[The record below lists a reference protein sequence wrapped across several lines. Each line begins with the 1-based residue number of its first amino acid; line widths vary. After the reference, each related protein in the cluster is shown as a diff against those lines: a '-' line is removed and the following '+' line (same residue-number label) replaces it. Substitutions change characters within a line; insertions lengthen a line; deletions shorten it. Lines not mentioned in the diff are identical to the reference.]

1 MNYSISRESRRGF
14 FGFPRRFQR
23 RAACPPTS
31 PGDFLDE
38 VYVTDWQVITGD
50 CLEVMPTLA
59 PGSVD
64 AILTDLPYGTTA
76 CSWDSVIP
84 FAPMWA
90 AIKHVLKPRGVFVT
104 TASQPFTS
112 ALVMSNP
119 KWFKYEWV
127 WNKDRATGH
136 LDATRRP
143 MRKHEN
149 ITVFSQNGH
158 TYNPQ
163 IADKPIENIRPV
175 SRRAASANYGKYKE
189 YAERGIP
196 LDKTY
201 PQTVLQINTVNIGE
215 RGIHPTQKP
224 VALYEY
230 LIRTYTN
237 EGELV
242 LDMCAGSGTTGV
254 AAINTGRRVI
264 CIEQREDYADIARA
278 RIAKA
283 AEQAR
288 QEPLPL

>member
-1 MNYSISRESRRGF
+1 MM
-14 FGFPRRFQR
+14 
-23 RAACPPTS
+23 
-31 PGDFLDE
+31 GDE
-38 VYVTDWQVITGD
+38 QWQVITGD

-112 ALVMSNP
+112 ALVMSNV
-119 KWFKYEWV
+119 KWFRYEWV
-127 WNKDRATGH
+127 WGKTNAVDFAT
-136 LDATRRP
+136 AKIRP
-143 MRKHEN
+143 RKLHEN
-149 ITVFSQNGH
+149 IVVFSANGH

-163 IADKPIENIRPV
+163 MEPGEPYVDKPRKRGNNIHG
-175 SRRAASANYGKYKE
+175 SAMPNL
-189 YAERGIP
+189 GIVNNG
-196 LDKTY
+196 TRY
-201 PQTVLQINTVNIGE
+201 PPSIIKMGNGNNNTV
-215 RGIHPTQKP
+215 HPTQKP

-264 CIEQREDYADIARA
+264 CIEQREDYANIARA

>member
-1 MNYSISRESRRGF
+1 MS
-14 FGFPRRFQR
+14 
-23 RAACPPTS
+23 
-31 PGDFLDE
+31 DE
-38 VYVTDWQVITGD
+38 QWQVITGD

-112 ALVMSNP
+112 ALVMSNV
-119 KWFKYEWV
+119 KWFRYEWV
-127 WNKDRATGH
+127 WEKDA
-136 LDATRRP
+136 ASNFAACKFVP
-143 MRKHEN
+143 MKVHEN
-149 ITVFSQNGH
+149 VVLFSANGH
-158 TYNPQ
+158 TYNPVMWDAGRLSNAGGINKKGDIYGRRGKLQ
-163 IADKPIENIRPV
+163 TSYTGSTFRYPRSVMRVDKPKHNAADKKI
-175 SRRAASANYGKYKE
+175 
-189 YAERGIP
+189 
-196 LDKTY
+196 D
-201 PQTVLQINTVNIGE
+201 
-215 RGIHPTQKP
+215 HPTQKP

-237 EGELV
+237 AGELV

-254 AAINTGRRVI
+254 AAINVGRRVI
-264 CIEQREDYADIARA
+264 CIEQREDYADIARG

-288 QEPLPL
+288 QLTLGIEQAA

>member
-1 MNYSISRESRRGF
+1 M
-14 FGFPRRFQR
+14 
-23 RAACPPTS
+23 
-31 PGDFLDE
+31 
-38 VYVTDWQVITGD
+38 TDWQVITGD

-90 AIKHVLKPRGVFVT
+90 AIKHVLKPCGVFVT

-112 ALVMSNP
+112 ALVMSNV
-119 KWFKYEWV
+119 KWFRYEWV
-127 WNKDRATGH
+127 WEKNIGTRF
-136 LDATRRP
+136 LDAK
-143 MRKHEN
+143 RKPLLFHEN
-149 ITVFSQNGH
+149 IIVFSVNGH

-163 IADKPIENIRPV
+163 MITVKPRYVTRSGKADQYNDYIPV
-175 SRRAASANYGKYKE
+175 NSHNGGKNYPRTIVRMARELGT
-189 YAERGIP
+189 G
-196 LDKTY
+196 
-201 PQTVLQINTVNIGE
+201 
-215 RGIHPTQKP
+215 HPTQKP

-288 QEPLPL
+288 QLELPIE